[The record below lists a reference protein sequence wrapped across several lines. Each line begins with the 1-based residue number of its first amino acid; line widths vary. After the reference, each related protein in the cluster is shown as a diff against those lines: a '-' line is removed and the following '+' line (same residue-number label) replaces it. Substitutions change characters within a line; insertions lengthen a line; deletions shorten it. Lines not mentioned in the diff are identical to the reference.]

1 MGAIAGR
8 VCGGT
13 MGTGEC
19 WALIVTKHH
28 SVKI

>member
-19 WALIVTKHH
+19 WALIVTKHY